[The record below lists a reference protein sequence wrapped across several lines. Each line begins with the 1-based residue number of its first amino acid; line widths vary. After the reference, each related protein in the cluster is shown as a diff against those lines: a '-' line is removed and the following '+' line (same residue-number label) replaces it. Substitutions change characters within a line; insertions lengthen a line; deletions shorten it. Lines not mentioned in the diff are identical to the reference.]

1 MGDNRY
7 SRAFRVIAEAQRYV
21 RAGDP
26 HSANAAEKQEWAK
39 SVLKQLKVQLTV
51 TGAPTTERPAIFVGN
66 HISYLDIV
74 LLLACIPDVSFV
86 AKQELANWP
95 VFGKGA
101 RKFKTIFVKRADAY
115 ARSSALATIR
125 TALEEERKGVA
136 LFPSGTTCL
145 DESKPWKFG
154 AFRLAHSI
162 GVPLQVFRLNY
173 EPLRPVA
180 YIDKDF
186 FLTHLLRLCALDEI
200 KATLEFAPAGSVENP
215 QKDCAHWQS
224 WAATRS

>member
-7 SRAFRVIAEAQRYV
+7 SRALRVITEAHRYIK
-21 RAGDP
+21 AGQPD
-26 HSANAAEKQEWAK
+26 SSDTAEKQEWAK
-39 SVLKQLKVQLTV
+39 SMLKLLNVKLTV
-51 TGAPTTERPAIFVGN
+51 LGEPTAERPAIFVGN

-95 VFGKGA
+95 IFGKGA
-101 RKFKTIFVKRADAY
+101 KKFQTIFVKRANAY

-154 AFRLAHSI
+154 AFRLAQSV
-162 GVPLQVFRLNY
+162 GAPLQVFRLRY
-173 EPLRPVA
+173 EPLRTVA
-180 YIDKDF
+180 YIDNDF
-186 FLTHLLRLCALDEI
+186 FLTHLLRLCALDSI
-200 KATLEFAPAGSVENP
+200 SATLEFAPAGKIENP
-215 QKDCAHWQS
+215 QKDCAHWQA
-224 WAATRS
+224 WAAAR